1 MEQDGQNKKGNTG
14 CAIAIGIFVL
24 VNIVCYL
31 VTSSKQEIA
40 GTGAF
45 FLSIVFLATAYFVI
59 KAYLHYT
66 EDSNN
71 KFVRIGVPI
80 GIFIALMLL
89 LGAIIK
95 DFSAML
101 VIGSIG
107 FIVFCI
113 IIGMLIYNSYKDS

>member
-1 MEQDGQNKKGNTG
+1 MEQDNKDKKSNTG

-59 KAYLHYT
+59 KAYLRHT
-66 EDSNN
+66 KGSDN
-71 KFVRIGVPI
+71 KFVHI
-80 GIFIALMLL
+80 GIPLVVFIALMLL